1 VNPLLQL
8 REHGQS
14 VWLDYIRRHLI
25 TSGDLRR
32 LVESDGLGGVTSNP
46 AIFEKAISGS
56 SDYRDALRK
65 FAIQG
70 GCDPKDAYESLAIED
85 VRDAAAVLREVY
97 DATHGRDGYVSLEV
111 SPLLAHDT
119 DGTVAEARRL
129 WAALGSPNVM
139 IKVPA
144 TAAGVSAIRTLI
156 ADGINV
162 NVTLL
167 FSQEAY
173 EAVADAFM
181 SGLEAR
187 AARGGDISGIASVA
201 SFFVSRIDVAAD
213 ARIAQRVETAP
224 TAAERSALQG
234 FSGTVAIAN
243 AKLAYQ
249 RYKALVRSRRW
260 QALAAHGAR
269 PQRLLWA
276 STGTKNPAYRDVLYV
291 EELVGP
297 ETVNTM
303 PPATLD
309 AVRDHGV
316 IRPSLEEDVDG
327 ARRTLAALANAG
339 ISLDEITT
347 DLLTDAL
354 RLFEEP
360 FRTLLDVIDEQ
371 LRTARPAAVID
382 RQTFSV
388 PAAIRVE
395 VDTALDHWQARGS
408 SRRLWA
414 RDAGL
419 WTGGDEHAW
428 LGWLDITD
436 AQQGHVDALRRAAS
450 GVRADG
456 FTAAL
461 LLGMGGSS
469 LCPDVLRETFGRQD
483 GFPDLHVL
491 DSTDP
496 AQITRTVDTLDLART
511 LVIVSSKSGT
521 TLEPDILFEYV
532 FERVVQSVGA
542 DEAPSQFV
550 AITDPGSALQQ
561 LAEHRGFRRVFL
573 GRPSIGGR
581 YSALSDFGLAP
592 AALMGLDVTRL
603 LDRANNMVQSCA
615 SCVPARDNPGVVLG
629 ILLGVLAKRG
639 RDKVTIIASPAVT
652 SVGAWL
658 EQLLAESTGKRGK
671 GLIPVDGEDVGPPGR
686 YGNDRVFVYLR
697 LDPSPGAGQ
706 DRAID
711 ALDAAGHAVVRIG
724 LADPYDLGQ
733 EFFRWEMATA
743 VAGAVI
749 GINPFDQPDV
759 EASKIETRRLTTAY
773 EETGALPAEEPFLV
787 AGGFAFFADPENVRA
802 IETAMAGDRSSS
814 SCLRAHLSRLAAGD
828 YLALL
833 AYLDR
838 RRDYEARL
846 QTIRHRVRERT
857 RAATCVGFGPRFLHS
872 TGQAYKGGPNTGVF
886 LQITSDDAA
895 DVPVPGRTYSF
906 GTVKAAQAQGDF
918 AVLAGRGRRALRVH
932 LGPDVAV
939 GLDALARAVEAALA
953 R

>member
-1 VNPLLQL
+1 MNPVLQL
-8 REHGQS
+8 RKHGQS

-32 LVESDGLGGVTSNP
+32 LVESDGLGGLTSNP
-46 AIFEKAISGS
+46 AIFEKAIAGS
-56 SDYRDALRK
+56 SDYDDALRQ
-65 FAIQG
+65 FAVRG
-70 GCDPKDAYESLAIED
+70 GCDSKTAYESLAIED

-97 DATHGRDGYVSLEV
+97 DATHGRDGYVSFEV

-119 DGTVAEARRL
+119 DATVAEARRL
-129 WAALGSPNVM
+129 WSALGSPNVM

-144 TAAGVSAIRTLI
+144 TAEGIPAIRSLI
-156 ADGINV
+156 ADGIHV

-187 AARGGDISGIASVA
+187 AARGGDISGVASVA
-201 SFFVSRIDVAAD
+201 SFFISRIDVAAD
-213 ARIAQRVETAP
+213 ARIAERAKDAP
-224 TAAERSALQG
+224 TAAERAAVEGL
-234 FSGTVAIAN
+234 SGTVAIAN

-249 RYKALVRSRRW
+249 RYRAIVRTARW
-260 QALAAHGAR
+260 EALAARGAR
-269 PQRLLWA
+269 SQRLLWA
-276 STGTKNPAYRDVLYV
+276 STGSKNPAHRDVLYV

-316 IRPSLEEDVDG
+316 IRPSLEEGVEE
-327 ARRTLAALANAG
+327 ARRTVAALANAG

-347 DLLTDAL
+347 GLLTDAL

-360 FRTLLDVIDEQ
+360 FRKLLGVIDDQ
-371 LRTARPAAVID
+371 LRAARPAAVID

-388 PAAIRVE
+388 PAAIHAD
-395 VDTALDHWQARGS
+395 VDAALDDWQARGS

-419 WTGGDEHAW
+419 WTGGDEHTW

-436 AQQGHVDALRRAAS
+436 AQEAHVDALRRAAAE
-450 GVRADG
+450 VRADG

-469 LCPDVLRETFGRQD
+469 LCPEVLRRTFGRQD
-483 GFPDLHVL
+483 GLPDLHVL

-496 AQITRTVDTLDLART
+496 AQITRTVDALDLART
-511 LVIVSSKSGT
+511 LVIVSSKSGS
-521 TLEPDILFEYV
+521 TLEPNILFEYV
-532 FERVVQSVGA
+532 FGRVAQAVGA
-542 DEAPSQFV
+542 DEAATRFV

-561 LAEHRGFRRVFL
+561 LAERRAFRQVFE

-592 AALMGLDVTRL
+592 AAFMGVDVARL
-603 LDRANNMVQSCA
+603 LDRASDMVQSCA

-629 ILLGVLAKRG
+629 ILLGILAKHG
-639 RDKVTIIASPAVT
+639 RDKVTIVASPAVA

-658 EQLLAESTGKRGK
+658 EQLLAESMGKQGK
-671 GLIPVDGEDVGPPGR
+671 GLIPVDGEEVGPPGT
-686 YGNDRVFVYLR
+686 YGKDRVFVYLR
-697 LDPSPGAGQ
+697 LESSPEAAQ

-711 ALDAAGHAVVRIG
+711 ALDAAGQAVIRIG

-773 EETGALPAEEPFLV
+773 EDTGALPAEQPFLV
-787 AGGFAFFADPENVRA
+787 ADGFAFLADPENARA
-802 IETAMAGDRSSS
+802 IEAAMAGDRSSS
-814 SCLRAHLSRLAAGD
+814 SCLRAHFSRLATGD

-838 RRDYEARL
+838 RGDYEARL

-872 TGQAYKGGPNTGVF
+872 TGQAYKGGPNSGVF
-886 LQITSDDAA
+886 LQITCEDAA
-895 DVPVPGRTYSF
+895 DVPVPGRKYSF

-918 AVLAGRGRRALRVH
+918 AVLAGRNRRALRVH
-932 LGPDVAV
+932 LGPDVAA
-939 GLDALARAVEAALA
+939 GLDALTRAVDAALA

>member
-32 LVESDGLGGVTSNP
+32 LVESDGLGGLTSNP
-46 AIFEKAISGS
+46 AIFEKAIAGS
-56 SDYRDALRK
+56 SDYHDALRQL
-65 FAIQG
+65 AVRG
-70 GCDPKDAYESLAIED
+70 GCDPKTAYETLAIED
-85 VRDAAAVLREVY
+85 VRGAAAVLREVY
-97 DATHGRDGYVSLEV
+97 DATDGRDGYVSLEV
-111 SPLLAHDT
+111 SPLLAHDA
-119 DGTVAEARRL
+119 DGTIAEARRL
-129 WAALGSPNVM
+129 WSALGSPNAM

-144 TAAGVSAIRTLI
+144 TAEGISAIRTLI

-167 FSQEAY
+167 FSQAAY

-213 ARIAQRVETAP
+213 ARIAERAKAAL
-224 TAAERSALQG
+224 TAAERAAVQRL
-234 FSGTVAIAN
+234 SGTVAIAN

-249 RYKALVRSRRW
+249 RYQTLVRSPRW
-260 QALAAHGAR
+260 QALAARGAR

-276 STGTKNPAYRDVLYV
+276 STGTKNPAYRDTLYV

-297 ETVNTM
+297 DTVNTM

-316 IRPSLEEDVDG
+316 IKPSLEEDVEG
-327 ARRTLAALANAG
+327 ARRDVAALANAG

-360 FRTLLDVIDEQ
+360 FRKLLDVIDGQ
-371 LRTARPAAVID
+371 LRAARPAAKPG
-382 RQTFSV
+382 RQTVSI
-388 PAAIRVE
+388 PPAIRAD
-395 VDTALDHWQARGS
+395 VDAALDDWQARGS

-428 LGWLDITD
+428 LGWLDITE
-436 AQQGHVDALRRAAS
+436 AQETHVDDLRRAAAE
-450 GVRADG
+450 VRADG

-483 GFPDLHVL
+483 AFPDLHVL

-496 AQITRTVDTLDLART
+496 AQIARTVDALDLART
-511 LVIVSSKSGT
+511 LVIVSSKSGS

-532 FERVVQSVGA
+532 FERIAQAVGVA
-542 DEAPSQFV
+542 EAPGRFV
-550 AITDPGSALQQ
+550 AITDPGSALQE
-561 LAEHRGFRRVFL
+561 LAERRGFRRVFL

-592 AALMGLDVTRL
+592 AAFMGVDVARL
-603 LDRANNMVQSCA
+603 LDRANDMVQSCA
-615 SCVPARDNPGVVLG
+615 ACVPARDNPGVVIG
-629 ILLGVLAKRG
+629 ILLGTLAKHG
-639 RDKVTIIASPAVT
+639 RNKVTIVASPAIAA
-652 SVGAWL
+652 VGAWL
-658 EQLLAESTGKRGK
+658 EQLLAESTGKQGK
-671 GLIPVDGEDVGPPGR
+671 GLIPVDGEDVGPPGT
-686 YGNDRVFVYLR
+686 YGNDRVFAYLR
-697 LDPSPGAGQ
+697 LESSPDAEQ

-724 LADPYDLGQ
+724 LVDPYDLGQ

-749 GINPFDQPDV
+749 GIHPFDQPDV

-773 EETGALPAEEPFLV
+773 EASGALPAEEPFLV
-787 AGGFAFFADPENVRA
+787 AGGFRFFADPVNARA
-802 IETAMAGDRSSS
+802 IEAAMAGDRSPS

-872 TGQAYKGGPNTGVF
+872 TGQAYKGGPNSGVF
-886 LQITSDDAA
+886 LQITCEDAA
-895 DVPVPGRTYSF
+895 DVPVPGRRYSF

-932 LGPDVAV
+932 LGPDVTT
-939 GLDALARAVEAALA
+939 GLEELTRTVDAALA